1 MVSALDS
8 DLSWQERLVL
18 EVLEDILRAW
28 ILRLIDLGIIYHE
41 VVPILLVIG
50 Q

>member
-1 MVSALDS
+1 MGSALDS

-18 EVLEDILRAW
+18 EVLEDVLRAW
-28 ILRLIDLGIIYHE
+28 ILRLIDLGIIYHK